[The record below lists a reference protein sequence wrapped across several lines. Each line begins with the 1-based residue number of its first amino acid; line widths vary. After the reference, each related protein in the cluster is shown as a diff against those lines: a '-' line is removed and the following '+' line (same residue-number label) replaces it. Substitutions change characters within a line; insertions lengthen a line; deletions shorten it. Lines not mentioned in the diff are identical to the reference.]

1 MRTMRT
7 MAEVSFGLTTSIPF
21 RKSCFLLNAVASKFA
36 MATAKAKQ
44 NIQELFE
51 KFDTSGDGTLQLDEM
66 AEVFSAL
73 ILVFFFGGTALGWS
87 DKWHGCKAGNL
98 GRAAD
103 AVFLQVIFGQIF
115 RVGFG
120 EFLGYW
126 VLFASGSSKTP
137 GG

>member
-1 MRTMRT
+1 
-7 MAEVSFGLTTSIPF
+7 
-21 RKSCFLLNAVASKFA
+21 

-73 ILVFFFGGTALGWS
+73 ILGFFSVELLWVGATNGMVVKLELGKGS
-87 DKWHGCKAGNL
+87 RC
-98 GRAAD
+98 R
-103 AVFLQVIFGQIF
+103 VLQVILADLQGGLRGIF
-115 RVGFG
+115 
-120 EFLGYW
+120 GYW